1 MDIDIIT
8 NNLDVNCKN
17 NSINYYF
24 IGNKED
30 IRQNSIFKYFDTNY
44 IPLNNILLSYYPTL
58 SSKSEDNDFIALLNK
73 LNDNK
78 KIYNN
83 YNIYPI
89 FISILIIII
98 ALLILSLRILFIYYY
113 HLYTYVLAG
122 IILFLI
128 IIGSIWFIYIN
139 NETL

>member
-1 MDIDIIT
+1 MDTAISS
-8 NNLDVNCKN
+8 NSAVNCN
-17 NSINYYF
+17 DNTISHYF

-30 IRQNSIFKYFDTNY
+30 IRKLSILKYFDTNY

-58 SSKSEDNDFIALLNK
+58 SSKSEDEDFIALLNN

-89 FISILIIII
+89 FISIIVIII
-98 ALLILSLRILFIYYY
+98 ALIIILLRVLFIYYY
-113 HLYTYVLAG
+113 HIYTYILAG

>member
-1 MDIDIIT
+1 MNNDISADPSI
-8 NNLDVNCKN
+8 NCKDN
-17 NSINYYF
+17 TISHFF

-30 IRQNSIFKYFDTNY
+30 IRQLSILKYFDTNY
-44 IPLNNILLSYYPTL
+44 IPLDNILLSYYPTL
-58 SSKSEDNDFIALLNK
+58 SSKSDDDDFLANLNN

-78 KIYNN
+78 KIYNS

-89 FISILIIII
+89 FISVLIIII
-98 ALLILSLRILFIYYY
+98 AILVLLMRVLFIYYY
-113 HLYTYVLAG
+113 HIYTYILGGV
-122 IILFLI
+122 ILFLI

>member
-1 MDIDIIT
+1 MDTAISS
-8 NNLDVNCKN
+8 NSAVNCKDN
-17 NSINYYF
+17 TISHYF

-30 IRQNSIFKYFDTNY
+30 VRKLSILKYFDTNY

-58 SSKSEDNDFIALLNK
+58 SSKSEDEDFIALLNN

-89 FISILIIII
+89 FISIIIIII
-98 ALLILSLRILFIYYY
+98 ALIIILLRVLFIYYY
-113 HLYTYVLAG
+113 HIYTYILAG

>member
-1 MDIDIIT
+1 M
-8 NNLDVNCKN
+8 LF
-17 NSINYYF
+17 SL
-24 IGNKED
+24 
-30 IRQNSIFKYFDTNY
+30 
-44 IPLNNILLSYYPTL
+44 IPSWTTTTDRTL
-58 SSKSEDNDFIALLNK
+58 SSKSEDNDFIANLNN

-78 KIYNN
+78 KIYNS

-98 ALLILSLRILFIYYY
+98 ALFVLLLRVLFIYYY
-113 HLYTYVLAG
+113 HMYTHILAG
-122 IILFLI
+122 FILFLI

>member
-1 MDIDIIT
+1 MD
-8 NNLDVNCKN
+8 NNNCTDN
-17 NSINYYF
+17 TINYYF

-30 IRQNSIFKYFDTNY
+30 LSNEPILKYFDTNL

-58 SSKSEDNDFIALLNK
+58 GSKNINDPDLVKLLNK
-73 LNDNK
+73 LNDNR

-89 FISILIIII
+89 IITIIIIIIFLLIFILRFIFFNYNAFYGYLLILIILII
-98 ALLILSLRILFIYYY
+98 
-113 HLYTYVLAG
+113 
-122 IILFLI
+122 I

>member
-1 MDIDIIT
+1 MNTDTSADPA
-8 NNLDVNCKN
+8 VNCKDN
-17 NSINYYF
+17 TISHFF

-30 IRQNSIFKYFDTNY
+30 IRKLSILKYFDTNY

-58 SSKSEDNDFIALLNK
+58 STKSDDDDFIANLNN

-78 KIYNN
+78 KIYNS

-98 ALLILSLRILFIYYY
+98 AILIISLRVLFIYYY
-113 HLYTYVLAG
+113 HIYTNILAG

>member
-1 MDIDIIT
+1 MDTDT
-8 NNLDVNCKN
+8 NCKDN
-17 NSINYYF
+17 TINHYF

-30 IRQNSIFKYFDTNY
+30 IRQLPILKYFDTNY

-58 SSKSEDNDFIALLNK
+58 SSKTEDDDLIAHLNN
-73 LNDNK
+73 LNDNR

-89 FISILIIII
+89 FLSIIIIII
-98 ALLILSLRILFIYYY
+98 ALIILLLRILFIYYY
-113 HLYTYVLAG
+113 HLYTYILAG
-122 IILFLI
+122 IILTLI

>member
-1 MDIDIIT
+1 MDTAISSKSA
-8 NNLDVNCKN
+8 VNCKDN
-17 NSINYYF
+17 TISHYF

-30 IRQNSIFKYFDTNY
+30 IRKLSILKYFDTNY

-58 SSKSEDNDFIALLNK
+58 SSKSEDEDFIALLNN

-89 FISILIIII
+89 FISIIVIII
-98 ALLILSLRILFIYYY
+98 ALIIILLRVLFIYYY
-113 HLYTYVLAG
+113 HIYTYILAG

>member
-1 MDIDIIT
+1 MD
-8 NNLDVNCKN
+8 NNNCTDN
-17 NSINYYF
+17 TINYYF

-30 IRQNSIFKYFDTNY
+30 LNNEPILKYFDTNL

-58 SSKSEDNDFIALLNK
+58 GSKNINDPDLVKLLNK
-73 LNDNK
+73 LNDNR

-89 FISILIIII
+89 IITVIIIIIILLIFILRFIFFNYNAFYGYLLILIILII
-98 ALLILSLRILFIYYY
+98 
-113 HLYTYVLAG
+113 
-122 IILFLI
+122 I

>member
-1 MDIDIIT
+1 M
-8 NNLDVNCKN
+8 
-17 NSINYYF
+17 NSNSCTDNTINYYF

-30 IRQNSIFKYFDTNY
+30 LKNEPILKYFDTNL

-58 SSKSEDNDFIALLNK
+58 GSKNINDPDLTKLLNK
-73 LNDNK
+73 LNDNR

-89 FISILIIII
+89 LITIILIIII
-98 ALLILSLRILFIYYY
+98 ILIFILRFLFIYYNSY
-113 HLYTYVLAG
+113 YGYILLFILLA
-122 IILFLI
+122 LI